1 MVTQLD
7 VARGAG
13 VDVSTVNR
21 ILHRKSGPRFREQT
35 VSKVLRTAQK
45 LRYPMAALKH
55 PHRRS
60 GGRQE
65 VALHCELTIYDEGGI
80 VFDRG
85 RAVVSDLS
93 PGGARIENLRLPK
106 HALPLRR
113 SVIGIR
119 LLGLDFEIQ
128 GEIVR
133 FHPGKD
139 FSLGLALYPLARPAQ
154 ALLLRFVEGRKSP

>member
-7 VARGAG
+7 VARRAG

-45 LRYPMAALKH
+45 LRYPLATLKH
-55 PHRRS
+55 PHRRA
-60 GGRQE
+60 GGRQQ
-65 VALHCELTIYDEGGI
+65 VTLHCELTVYADGLG

-85 RAVVSDLS
+85 RAVVTELS
-93 PGGARIENLRLPK
+93 PGGARIENLRMPK
-106 HALPLRR
+106 NTLPLTP

-119 LLGLDFEIQ
+119 LLGLDFEIR

-133 FHPGKD
+133 FHPGSE
-139 FSLGLALYPLARPAQ
+139 FSLGLALYPLARPMQ
-154 ALLLRFVEGRKSP
+154 ALLLRFVEGRKSR